1 MEVASSPTMHDS
13 FIKGDITD
21 YRSCVHNMTRYLA
34 LAFVRLRVWGLTRD
48 DFSRFGH
55 EDVDSSV
62 VFNVLACQNF
72 SLTRFTSS
80 LLSCLNVALN
90 FLLSWLC
97 QVW

>member
-1 MEVASSPTMHDS
+1 MHDS
-13 FIKGDITD
+13 FIKADITD

-48 DFSRFGH
+48 GFSRFRH

-62 VFNVLACQNF
+62 VFNVLACRNF

-80 LLSCLNVALN
+80 LLISGALSALN

-97 QVW
+97 QVC